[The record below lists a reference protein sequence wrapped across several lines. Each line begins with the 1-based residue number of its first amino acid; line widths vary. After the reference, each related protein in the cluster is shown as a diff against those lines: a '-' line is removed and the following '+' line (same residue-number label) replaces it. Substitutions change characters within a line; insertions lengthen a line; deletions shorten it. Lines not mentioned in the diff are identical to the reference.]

1 MKKAYLDTNIYNRP
15 YDDQTQVRIRLEA
28 IATLEILNMIQS
40 HALSLIWSF
49 ILDYENSLNPYED
62 VMMEIGMLSPFA
74 SEHIDASEEIR
85 LTAKNFEQK
94 GIKPRDALHIA
105 CALKG
110 NADFF
115 ITCDDNIVKKCKNID
130 ISINVINPI
139 DFIRK
144 VEVIKNG
151 NTK

>member
-1 MKKAYLDTNIYNRP
+1 
-15 YDDQTQVRIRLEA
+15 
-28 IATLEILNMIQS
+28 MIQS

-62 VMMEIGMLSPFA
+62 VRMEIEMLSPFA
-74 SEHIDASEEIR
+74 SEHIYASEEIR
-85 LTAKNFEQK
+85 LTSKRFEQK
-94 GIKPRDALHIA
+94 GVKPRDALHIA

-115 ITCDDNIVKKCKNID
+115 ITCDDNIVKKCNHIYININ
-130 ISINVINPI
+130 IINPI

-144 VEVIKNG
+144 VEVIRNG